1 MRLALLASAAVLAV
15 SATFLP
21 ALAQPEARFETNLGN
36 FTILLEADKAP
47 VTVSNFIRY
56 AKKGHYN
63 GTVFYRV
70 VPDFVIQA
78 GSLGADGKWRK
89 LNKPIPVETAAGL
102 SNLRGTIAMAR
113 EDKPLST
120 QAEFFINLADSNAK
134 GLDPK
139 PGDAPNT
146 TGYAVFGHVT
156 SGMEV
161 VDAIAATPI
170 GGNVGPF
177 PANYPKTPVV
187 IKKVTIGEAPPEPP
201 APPPAPATA
210 PAAAPDPNAPAQPAT
225 PPATPQ

>member
-1 MRLALLASAAVLAV
+1 MRLALFASAAVLAL
-15 SATFLP
+15 SATILP

-56 AKKGHYN
+56 AKKGHFN

-70 VPDFVIQA
+70 VPEFVIQA

-89 LNKPIPVETAAGL
+89 LDKAIPVETATGL
-102 SNLRGTIAMAR
+102 SNKRGTIAMAR

-120 QAEFFINLADSNAK
+120 QAEFFINLADSNAQ

-156 SGMEV
+156 SGIEV
-161 VDAIAATPI
+161 VDAIAAAPI
-170 GGNVGPF
+170 GGNIGPF
-177 PANYPKTPVV
+177 PANYPKTPVI

-201 APPPAPATA
+201 AAPVPDQTTPPA
-210 PAAAPDPNAPAQPAT
+210 Q